1 MADENGVHSGIH
13 NGHRQR
19 LLKKYKEN
27 GIDSLEEH
35 ELLEILLFFAFS
47 RCNTNELSHNLLNKF
62 GSIENVFKSSIDE
75 LTKINGIGSSS
86 ALLIKFLGDFSELY
100 GRSDQKIYNLKAF
113 ENIIQF
119 CTEHFTDQEN
129 ENCHFIFLD
138 KRKNLIT
145 HQSLTNCKFSLVNLD
160 LKKIINKA
168 IDLNSDSI
176 IIVHNHPNGSS
187 VASSNDVKYTR
198 SIAEMI
204 APLDLSLVDHI
215 IMGIDGF
222 FSMRRSNLMNDIWK

>member
-1 MADENGVHSGIH
+1 MADENGTHKGIH
-13 NGHRQR
+13 DGHRQR
-19 LLKKYKEN
+19 LLKKYTKG

-35 ELLEILLFFAFS
+35 EILEVLLFFAFS
-47 RCNTNELSHNLLNKF
+47 RCNTNEISHILLNKF
-62 GSIENVFKSSIDE
+62 GSIENIFRASITD

-86 ALLIKFLGDFSELY
+86 ALLLKFLGDFSELY
-100 GRSDQKIYNLKAF
+100 GRSDQKLYNLKAF

-119 CTEHFTDQEN
+119 CNDHFIDKEN

-145 HQSLTNCKFSLVNLD
+145 HQSLTNCKFSLVNID
-160 LKKIINKA
+160 MKKVINNA
-168 IDLNSDSI
+168 IDVNSDSI

-198 SIAEMI
+198 SIAEML
-204 APLDLSLVDHI
+204 APLELSLVDHI
-215 IMGIDGF
+215 IIGTDGF